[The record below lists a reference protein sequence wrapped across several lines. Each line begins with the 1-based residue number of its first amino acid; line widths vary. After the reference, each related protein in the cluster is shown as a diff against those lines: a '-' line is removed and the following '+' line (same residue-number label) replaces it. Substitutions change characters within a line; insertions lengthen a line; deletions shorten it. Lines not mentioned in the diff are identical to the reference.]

1 MKRSGQE
8 NSIRAAGVLFYPD
21 MLWIDDLTVGVYYRQ
36 WDTLT
41 CDLVTRDALRRSQL
55 PEDVPVFWMPLS
67 EPGESC
73 WFHIP
78 DTESS
83 PLPGSE
89 EFSFVLAVV
98 VSHERGFFS
107 VDSGPTTCLMRAFA
121 SYPWD
126 VREQL
131 EEMLST
137 YVRQFQIEQP
147 RTAQVRFEE
156 AVRVQSN
163 SDNSRWPRGD

>member
-1 MKRSGQE
+1 M
-8 NSIRAAGVLFYPD
+8 LFYPD

-67 EPGESC
+67 EPGEQR
-73 WFHIP
+73 WFHIS

-131 EEMLST
+131 QEMLST

>member
-1 MKRSGQE
+1 MKRSNQD
-8 NSIRAAGVLFYPD
+8 NSIRAAGVLFYTD
-21 MLWIDDLTVGVYYRQ
+21 MLWIDDLTVGVYFRQ

-55 PEDVPVFWMPLS
+55 PEDVPIYWMPLWGEE
-67 EPGESC
+67 EPC
-73 WFHIP
+73 WFAVP
-78 DTESS
+78 DPDVSQ
-83 PLPGSE
+83 LPRSE

-107 VDSGPTTCLMRAFA
+107 VDSSPTTCLMRAFE

-126 VREQL
+126 VREQVQ
-131 EEMLST
+131 EMLSS
-137 YVRQFQIEQP
+137 YVKQFQIEQP

>member
-1 MKRSGQE
+1 M
-8 NSIRAAGVLFYPD
+8 LFYPD

-131 EEMLST
+131 QEMLST